1 VLSPLIRVPGP
12 DRNRSPLPILPSLL
26 YSIHV
31 SNELLEKARR
41 YNALF
46 MEYEHRRLLGIR
58 AIKDLED
65 GDLFQELCR
74 LKGEIDEGFRQKAKA
89 EGA

>member
-1 VLSPLIRVPGP
+1 
-12 DRNRSPLPILPSLL
+12 
-26 YSIHV
+26 V

-46 MEYEHRRLLGIR
+46 MEYEHRRLLGTR
-58 AIKDLED
+58 AMKDLSD
-65 GDLFQELCR
+65 GDLFQELCS
-74 LKGEIDEGFRQKAKA
+74 LKSEIDDGFSQKAKA